1 MVKSSSL
8 PIMSA
13 TVQTE
18 RQQGAV
24 QPSWSAGGIVHRAM
38 PIPVLT
44 HMKATAIQVTM
55 ASKPV
60 KILAPYLSPFRPLS
74 GAGLSACFDGGMSV
88 LMAGD
93 RNAKHVD
100 WNSRLSTR
108 RGNFLRDYADGN
120 SCLFFGPHAQPLTHT
135 TPWLLPVCW
144 TL

>member
-1 MVKSSSL
+1 
-8 PIMSA
+8 
-13 TVQTE
+13 
-18 RQQGAV
+18 
-24 QPSWSAGGIVHRAM
+24 M

-74 GAGLSACFDGGMSV
+74 GADLSACFDGGMPV

-108 RGNFLRDYADGN
+108 GGNFLRDYCRRELLSVLWTARPTTN
-120 SCLFFGPHAQPLTHT
+120 SYNPFATPGVLDIVIAKKLTS
-135 TPWLLPVCW
+135 PVYLTVLC
-144 TL
+144 